1 MNIKAEIKRTFED
14 KGKLKAV
21 ANLVFDNEFI
31 VKNVRLV
38 DGVKG
43 PFVSMPSNKM
53 NDGSFVEVCHP
64 IRSNVK
70 KQIEECVIEAY
81 HKAIVIKNAEDEKT
95 E

>member
-21 ANLVFDNEFI
+21 ANLVFEEGFI

-43 PFVSMPSNKM
+43 MFVFMPSSKM

-64 IRSNVK
+64 ICSNVRE
-70 KQIEECVIEAY
+70 QIEKCVIEAY
-81 HKAIVIKNAEDEKT
+81 QKAIVIKNTEAEKT

>member
-21 ANLVFDNEFI
+21 ANLVFEEGFI

-43 PFVSMPSNKM
+43 MFVSMPSSKM

-64 IRSNVK
+64 ICSNVRE
-70 KQIEECVIEAY
+70 QIEKCAIEAY
-81 HKAIVIKNAEDEKT
+81 QNAIVIKNT
-95 E
+95 ERSD